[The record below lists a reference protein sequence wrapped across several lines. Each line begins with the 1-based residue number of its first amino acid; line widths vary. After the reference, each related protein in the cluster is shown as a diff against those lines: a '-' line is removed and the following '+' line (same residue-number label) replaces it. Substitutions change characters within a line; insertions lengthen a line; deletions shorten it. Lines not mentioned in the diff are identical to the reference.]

1 LLFYGTRSPMRIAID
16 IDSTLHHYWDL
27 LEAVAQR
34 RFGVTIPYAD
44 QVVWDI
50 DRLKPEQLRAAVKET
65 HSASQILASD
75 PYPGAVEAVRGWHE
89 AGHFIHITS
98 HRAGEAHEATA
109 QWLERIGLP
118 YDELYCSYDKVS
130 RCSEIGI
137 DLLIDDSPAN
147 LERAIDAGITVATLL
162 HPWNRELCETEDVI
176 CGEDWDELARNL
188 EPVLGA

>member
-1 LLFYGTRSPMRIAID
+1 MALHIAID

-27 LEAVAQR
+27 LEEVARR

-44 QVVWDI
+44 QVVWEI
-50 DRLKPEQLRAAVKET
+50 DRLKPEQLRAAVRET

-118 YDELYCSYDKVS
+118 YDELYCSDDKVS
-130 RCSEIGI
+130 HCRAIGI
-137 DLLIDDSPAN
+137 DLLIDDSPVN
-147 LERAIDAGITVATLL
+147 LEAAVDAGLRVATLE
-162 HPWNRELCETEDVI
+162 HPWNRDICEEEDIV
-176 CGEDWDELARNL
+176 CAPDWPSLARAL
-188 EPVLGA
+188 EPLLQGAPR